1 MLRMLRMRMQVVPS
15 TPFPT
20 WMRELLREVMP
31 LCGFS
36 EEEWPNACNVNLY
49 VGGDG
54 LSWHADAARPL
65 EWLDCRLVATV
76 DLGLDMQDLDV
87 CSCHRASY
95 IPRRTP
101 KDEPL
106 FETSDGNICIIS
118 LSLGQVR

>member
-1 MLRMLRMRMQVVPS
+1 MLRMRMRMQVVPS
-15 TPFPT
+15 TPYPT

-76 DLGLDMQDLDV
+76 DLGLDMQQLPQSLI
-87 CSCHRASY
+87 CRAGH
-95 IPRRTP
+95 PRMSRSLRLRMGISALSRS
-101 KDEPL
+101 PL
-106 FETSDGNICIIS
+106 ARFDSF
-118 LSLGQVR
+118 